1 MSENVTPDICTKKAI
16 STNQV
21 APLEKING
29 ILLEK
34 VQSQIYSSC
43 RLHSL
48 IALHIALLPLLLG
61 EQVFC
66 FFSPPFW
73 PQSKNRVG
81 ASRRQISNVCLGL
94 KWDCAQTLRV
104 ILASGKTARPGPKV
118 CINIKAKHNISEPFT
133 GPDCTG
139 CR

>member
-29 ILLEK
+29 ILPEK

-66 FFSPPFW
+66 FFPP
-73 PQSKNRVG
+73 
-81 ASRRQISNVCLGL
+81 L
-94 KWDCAQTLRV
+94 
-104 ILASGKTARPGPKV
+104 SGHKVRTELEPADARLV
-118 CINIKAKHNISEPFT
+118 MFALV
-133 GPDCTG
+133 
-139 CR
+139 

>member
-1 MSENVTPDICTKKAI
+1 MSQNVTPDICTKKAI

-34 VQSQIYSSC
+34 VQSQIYSSR

-61 EQVFC
+61 EQIFY
-66 FFSPPFW
+66 FFP
-73 PQSKNRVG
+73 
-81 ASRRQISNVCLGL
+81 L
-94 KWDCAQTLRV
+94 
-104 ILASGKTARPGPKV
+104 SGHKVRTELEPADARLV
-118 CINIKAKHNISEPFT
+118 MFALV
-133 GPDCTG
+133 
-139 CR
+139 